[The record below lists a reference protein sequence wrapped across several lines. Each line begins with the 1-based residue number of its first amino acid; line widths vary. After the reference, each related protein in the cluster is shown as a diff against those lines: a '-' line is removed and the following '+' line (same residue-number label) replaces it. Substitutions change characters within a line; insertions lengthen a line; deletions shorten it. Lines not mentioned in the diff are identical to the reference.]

1 MYFVQRSATPPGPQS
16 GQYRQSMAAPPAVPH
31 LGGGVIPSHMVYGPG
46 QSPFTSTGHILPP
59 AQPQNGPWAQRPT
72 GPAVSGNS
80 VPQQMPLM
88 PPQVMLQYHRQQAPL
103 HSSPPLPYGQMP
115 YGSSPPPGPGPDHLM
130 QQKMN
135 EAGMPREFWD
145 QREQRFE
152 PQFRP
157 RQPHHRFHQQNLPSD
172 GGHGGTHNECLFS
185 LGHYFLRHFSK
196 LSIEVSFSYAIFEE
210 LTWLSL

>member
-1 MYFVQRSATPPGPQS
+1 METLYNFIIGLTYVVYFVQRSATPPGPQS
-16 GQYRQSMAAPPAVPH
+16 GQFRQSMTAPPALPH
-31 LGGGVIPSHMVYGPG
+31 IGGVLPSHMVYGPG
-46 QSPFTSTGHILPP
+46 QTPFTSSGHILPP
-59 AQPQNGPWAQRPT
+59 AQPQTGPWAQRPT
-72 GPAVSGNS
+72 GSVIPGNS

-115 YGSSPPPGPGPDHLM
+115 YGSSPPPGPDHLM
-130 QQKMN
+130 QKMN

-157 RQPHHRFHQQNLPSD
+157 RRPHQRFNQQNLPLDS
-172 GGHGGTHNECLFS
+172 GHGGNHCS
-185 LGHYFLRHFSK
+185 YFLIRGCIHSNQ
-196 LSIEVSFSYAIFEE
+196 
-210 LTWLSL
+210 